1 MRLPTSRIPS
11 WVTVEP
17 CLLTRRSS
25 GALNGGFICSYYTKR
40 LSSGATVPNNWVFVC
55 GCSSPASGL
64 GASIEVADERF
75 SNITPRMCFART
87 AGEMYGRTCAE
98 AGQLGAD
105 HPRDAPNNVG
115 LSGSG

>member
-1 MRLPTSRIPS
+1 VTALRLPTSRIPS

-55 GCSSPASGL
+55 GCSSPASVL
-64 GASIEVADERF
+64 GASIEVAACTGT
-75 SNITPRMCFART
+75 TPGSA
-87 AGEMYGRTCAE
+87 AGA
-98 AGQLGAD
+98 
-105 HPRDAPNNVG
+105 
-115 LSGSG
+115 